1 MSPDPREAD
10 GEPWSLEPDALDDEV
25 AVAMT
30 GFFMLVRVT
39 PGDVPLAR
47 AGVEAVVRSLR
58 DSLGPDAPIL
68 GMMGVPTLIE
78 DGLARA
84 ALADASPS
92 AREALGDLERMVI
105 ALGPAASAQAAER
118 IRGAIRAAN
127 ARLAAGPAPG
137 EEPREP
143 HWP

>member
-1 MSPDPREAD
+1 MSPDPYEEEGEA
-10 GEPWSLEPDALDDEV
+10 WSLAPDALDDEV
-25 AVAMT
+25 AFAMT

-39 PGDVPLAR
+39 PADLPLAR

-58 DSLGPDAPIL
+58 DSDGPDAPIL

-92 AREALGDLERMVI
+92 AREALGELERIVV

-118 IRGAIRAAN
+118 IRDAIRAAN
-127 ARLAAGPAPG
+127 ARLAGGGGAAGSAPG
-137 EEPREP
+137 QEP
-143 HWP
+143 